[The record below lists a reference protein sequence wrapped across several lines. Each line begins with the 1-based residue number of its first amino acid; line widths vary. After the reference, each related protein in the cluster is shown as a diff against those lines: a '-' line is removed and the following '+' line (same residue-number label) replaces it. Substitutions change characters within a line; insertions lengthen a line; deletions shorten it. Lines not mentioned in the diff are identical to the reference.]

1 MRRYCFTLDLIDD
14 EELIAAYKQY
24 HEAIWPEIVESI
36 KSSGIND
43 MEIYL
48 SGTRLFMIME
58 TIDTFSFENKAK
70 ADLENP
76 KVQEWET
83 LMWNYQKALPNAKPG
98 EKWRLMDQI
107 FKL

>member
-1 MRRYCFTLDLIDD
+1 MKRYCFTLDLIEDD
-14 EELIAAYKQY
+14 ELIAAYKQY

-36 KSSGIND
+36 KSSGISD

-58 TIDTFSFENKAK
+58 TNDTFSFENKTK

>member
-36 KSSGIND
+36 KSSGIID

>member
-1 MRRYCFTLDLIDD
+1 MKRYCFTLDLIEDD
-14 EELIAAYKQY
+14 ELIAAYKQY

-36 KSSGIND
+36 KSSGISD

-48 SGTRLFMIME
+48 SGTRLFMIIE
-58 TIDTFSFENKAK
+58 TNDTFSFENKAK